1 MAGQSLYGRVQC
13 GPANAIEV
21 VASGWDNAASSL
33 PSDLNNFAFLHQD
46 GYGSLAAGEGQQ
58 TRARC
63 GVSLNVMLDKFA
75 ALPFQPLP
83 HLLRVGAI
91 RGSEELK
98 SGHDAVPPASR
109 E

>member
-1 MAGQSLYGRVQC
+1 
-13 GPANAIEV
+13 
-21 VASGWDNAASSL
+21 
-33 PSDLNNFAFLHQD
+33 
-46 GYGSLAAGEGQQ
+46 
-58 TRARC
+58 
-63 GVSLNVMLDKFA
+63 MLDKFA